1 MAIFTKGVPE
11 MKAEKV
17 TYDNTTSE
25 FVADDVQ
32 GAIDEIDTSVD
43 SLNAMKAIV
52 KGYTL
57 SSAGWDSNDV
67 YTINDSL
74 ITTGINASTQIIG
87 YPSEQYS
94 DEMYEV
100 LAAANIR
107 VVSVAT
113 GEIRLKAMDG
123 APSINLPITITYRAG
138 ADPVTLTLDS
148 VPTSGSNNP
157 ITSDG
162 VYNSSFFAAG
172 ESYTLGGEFSLSGY
186 LSNSNK
192 TISFAIPL
200 PKKSTG
206 NVTVNSLAANIRM
219 GTGGYAVAQSGA
231 YVSGGF
237 NYLPYY
243 NGNISSPFGSYYVSL
258 SITFSDNQNATNN
271 QTVSVSAHNITITFN

>member
-43 SLNAMKAIV
+43 NLNAMQAVV
-52 KGYTL
+52 KEYTL
-57 SSAGWDSNDV
+57 SATGWDTNNT
-67 YTINDSL
+67 YTITDSL
-74 ITTGINASTQIIG
+74 ITTGINSSTQIIG
-87 YPSEQYS
+87 YPSEKYS

-113 GEIRLKAMDG
+113 GEIRLKAMG
-123 APSINLPITITYRAG
+123 NVPNINLPITITYRVG

-148 VPTSGSNNP
+148 IPTSGSNNP

-162 VYNSSFFAAG
+162 VYHALLPVMIEANKGEGLTVDTVDWKSISCTLTFANGVALLSFNAQA
-172 ESYTLGGEFSLSGY
+172 TKAFS
-186 LSNSNK
+186 
-192 TISFAIPL
+192 
-200 PKKSTG
+200 
-206 NVTVNSLAANIRM
+206 
-219 GTGGYAVAQSGA
+219 SGA
-231 YVSGGF
+231 HTICSFDQNIINQLHPGYYVFTVIDNSGTRKGDISISEDSATIKYYQSNTAADHWVGGF
-237 NYLPYY
+237 AVIPMK
-243 NGNISSPFGSYYVSL
+243 L
-258 SITFSDNQNATNN
+258 S
-271 QTVSVSAHNITITFN
+271 

>member
-57 SSAGWDSNDV
+57 SATGWDTNNT
-67 YTINDSL
+67 YTITDSL
-74 ITTGINASTQIIG
+74 ITTGTNASTQIIG

-107 VVSVAT
+107 VASVAT
-113 GEIRLKAMDG
+113 GEIRLKAMG
-123 APSINLPITITYRAG
+123 SVPSINLLITITYRVG
-138 ADPVTLTLDS
+138 ADPLALTVDS
-148 VPTSGSNNP
+148 TVTSGSNNL
-157 ITSDG
+157 ITSGG

-172 ESYTLGGEFSLSGY
+172 ESYTLGNDFSLSGY

-192 TISFAIPL
+192 AITFVIPL

-206 NVTVNSLAANIRM
+206 NIAINSLAANIRM
-219 GTGGYAVAQSGA
+219 GTGGYAAVQGA

-243 NGNISSPFGSYYVSL
+243 NGNILSPSGSYYVSL
-258 SITFSDNQNATNN
+258 TITFSNSQNATNN
-271 QTVSVSAHNITITFN
+271 QPVSVAASNITITFN